1 MNAKIINGSLILAA
15 AVLLTVLA
23 IHVRAGATADAVAI
37 LKTAGMTCGSCAG
50 NVSKTLQRVKGVAAT
65 EVDVEAG
72 RVVVAYD
79 TKAVRSETLAEN
91 VTRSG
96 FDSRVQEVMTP
107 ERFRQATGRDMGR
120 TTASSG
126 CCGGCA
132 TQHAKEQK

>member
-1 MNAKIINGSLILAA
+1 MNAKIINGTLILAA
-15 AVLLTVLA
+15 AVLLTVFA
-23 IHVRAGATADAVAI
+23 VHVRAGVTADAVAI

-65 EVDVEAG
+65 EVDVAAG
-72 RVVVAYD
+72 QVVVAYD
-79 TKAVRSETLAEN
+79 TKAVKPETLAEN

-107 ERFRQATGRDMGR
+107 ERFRQVTGRDMGR
-120 TTASSG
+120 TAASSG